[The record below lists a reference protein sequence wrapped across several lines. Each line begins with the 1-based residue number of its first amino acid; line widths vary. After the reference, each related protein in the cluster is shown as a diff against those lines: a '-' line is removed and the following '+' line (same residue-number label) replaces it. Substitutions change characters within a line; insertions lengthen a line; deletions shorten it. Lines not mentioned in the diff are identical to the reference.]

1 MKISKKYVIL
11 LSVTKVSH
19 KNFIFILLA
28 IFIPIF
34 KYIKIFF
41 RLFSRQINNKMNVNY
56 FWFYFLNL
64 SNDNQVSDLNIHAKK
79 LIQCND
85 KSILTKL
92 ILESIL

>member
-56 FWFYFLNL
+56 F
-64 SNDNQVSDLNIHAKK
+64 
-79 LIQCND
+79 
-85 KSILTKL
+85 
-92 ILESIL
+92 